1 MTTHTHRRTENETV
15 ALVGYEEELALSGRF
30 FFFSFSVN
38 QDGRDDGYI
47 YSGRISLWLSLAMC
61 RFDAICAQQVSIALG
76 RETEGKRDESEMQ
89 KVLRERKECECN
101 ECL

>member
-1 MTTHTHRRTENETV
+1 M
-15 ALVGYEEELALSGRF
+15 
-30 FFFSFSVN
+30 
-38 QDGRDDGYI
+38 DI
-47 YSGRISLWLSLAMC
+47 YSGRISLWLPLTMC

-89 KVLRERKECECN
+89 KVTERKERECN